1 MAIWLVR
8 AGGHGEREEAALE
21 KGMVVLGWDDL
32 PDLSAIKSREALAQ
46 LLKDTYPDEGPN
58 KLSNWNGQ
66 LWAFRERI
74 QKDDLVIL
82 PLKRRSA
89 IAIGRI
95 AGAYS
100 YQAGGTDGY
109 HKRPVKWLRTDIP
122 RTAFDQDLLYS
133 FGAFMTVCQ
142 ISRNNAEL
150 RIKAVLEGKKVSGD
164 GDQID
169 ADGPVPTDIPQYAE
183 DRIRTFVEQR
193 FKGHGLARLVDAVLR
208 ATGYTTA
215 VSPPGPDGGVD
226 IVAGRGPMGFD
237 PPRLCV
243 QVKSS
248 NGPANVEVI
257 QRLHGSMK
265 SVGADQGLLISW
277 GGFNAKVPIEQRNQ
291 FFSIRLWDSGA
302 LIQALLENYEKLSP
316 DIQAE
321 LPLKQI
327 WVLVE

>member
-32 PDLSAIKSREALAQ
+32 PDLSAIKSGEALAQ

-100 YQAGGTDGY
+100 YQAEGTDGY

-183 DRIRTFVEQR
+183 DRIRAFVEQK
-193 FKGHGLARLVDAVLR
+193 FKGHGLARLVDAVLQ

-248 NGPANVEVI
+248 SGPVNVEVI

-277 GGFNAKVPIEQRNQ
+277 GGFNAKVPIEERNQ
-291 FFSIRLWDSGA
+291 FFSIRLWDSGD
-302 LIQALLENYEKLSP
+302 LIQALLENYEKLYP
-316 DIQAE
+316 DIQAV
-321 LPLKQI
+321 LPLKRI